1 MSLQMKELFEF
12 GPFRLEAA
20 RRRLLRGQDVLPITS
35 KAFETLLVLV
45 RNHDRVLTKDE
56 LMQAVWPDSFVEEVN
71 LAQNISALRKMLGE
85 APGDNRYIAT
95 IPGRG
100 YRFVGDVQLLPEDEA
115 EIVVQRQTTTRVV
128 VEDEEEVEGPQD
140 IQAQPALPAPRREF
154 LGLGTLAFVGLLLA
168 VAIAVAG
175 LYMWKGRR
183 SVAAAPPQSLAVL
196 PFQSLASGDDQYLGL
211 GMTDAVITRLSTLR
225 QLVVRPT
232 SSVLRYAGA
241 KTDPIEAGRQLG
253 VDSVLDG
260 KVQRAGDRIRVTVQ
274 MISVPDGRPLWAET
288 FDENFT
294 NVFSVEDSISQRVVD
309 TLSLQL
315 AGLDKKQLAR
325 NYTENLEAYQNYVKG
340 RYEEFRFTPDGLQK
354 AIEYFNRAIEL
365 DPGYALAYAGL
376 ADAYTTASD
385 WVLPPREAL
394 PKAEAAARKALVFD
408 PNLAEAHAALAHALM
423 HQWKLDDAGKEFQ
436 RAMELNPNN
445 TAFYFIYAEYFSA
458 LGQEDRA
465 LAELD
470 KAIKLDPLSPEI
482 NSFYGWVYYLKRD
495 YDKAVIACERT
506 ARIDPDYFT
515 AYWGAGA
522 SYMYKGQYAEAIAQ
536 LKKAVA
542 LDPTHGPSLRTLA
555 IAYVRSGDRSSG
567 LKVLDDMKKIGASA
581 YMSPIDISLVYAE
594 LGDIDQSYECFRKGY
609 DDQAE
614 EILFFHVEPAFDTVR
629 RDPRFAELV
638 RKAGLPV

>member
-1 MSLQMKELFEF
+1 MKELFEF
-12 GPFRLEAA
+12 GSFRLEAG

-35 KAFETLLVLV
+35 KVFETLLVLV

-56 LMQAVWPDSFVEEVN
+56 LMQAVWPDTIVEEVN
-71 LAQNISALRKMLGE
+71 LAQNVSALRKLLGE

-100 YRFVGDVQLLPEDEA
+100 YRFVENVRVLPADDE
-115 EIVVQRQTTTRVV
+115 EIVVQRQTTTTVV
-128 VEDEEEVEGPQD
+128 VEDEQEVED
-140 IQAQPALPAPRREF
+140 AEALAAQPALPAARRRF
-154 LGLGTLAFVGLLLA
+154 LGLGKLAWAGIALL
-168 VAIAVAG
+168 VVIAAAG
-175 LYMWKGRR
+175 WYLGRGRR
-183 SVAAAPPQSLAVL
+183 SVAAAPPRSLAVL
-196 PFQSLASGDDQYLGL
+196 PFQSLGAGDDEYLGL
-211 GMTDAVITRLSTLR
+211 GLTDAAITRLSAVR

-232 SSVLRYAGA
+232 SSVLRFAGT
-241 KTDPIEAGRQLG
+241 KTDPIEAGRQLR

-294 NVFSVEDSISQRVVD
+294 NAFNVEDSISQRVVD

-315 AGLDKKQLAR
+315 AGQDKKQLAR
-325 NYTENLEAYQNYVKG
+325 NYTENIEAYQNYVKG

-354 AIEYFNRAIEL
+354 AIAYFQRAIQL

-408 PNLAEAHAALAHALM
+408 PNLAEAHAALAHSLM

-436 RAMELNPNN
+436 RALELNPNN
-445 TAFYFIYAEYFSA
+445 TAFYFTYAEYFSA
-458 LGQEDRA
+458 LGEEDRA

-482 NSFYGWVYYLKRD
+482 NSFYAWVYYLKRD
-495 YDKAVIACERT
+495 YNKALEACLRT
-506 ARIDPDYFT
+506 SKIDPNYFI
-515 AYWGAGA
+515 AYWGAGF
-522 SYMYKGQYAEAIAQ
+522 SYMMNGQYPQAIEQ
-536 LKKAVA
+536 LQKALA
-542 LDPTHGPSLRTLA
+542 MDPTHAPSLRSLA
-555 IAYVRSGDRSSG
+555 MAYIRSGDRASG
-567 LKVLDDMKKIGASA
+567 VKVLEQMKKLSASV
-581 YMSPIDISLVYAE
+581 YISPIDLSLVYAE
-594 LGDIDQSYECFRKGY
+594 LGDMDQSYAWFKKGY
-609 DDQAE
+609 EDESE
-614 EILFFHVEPAFDTVR
+614 EIIFFHVEPVFDTVR
-629 RDPRFAELV
+629 HDPRFTELV
-638 RKAGLPV
+638 RKAGETSN

>member
-1 MSLQMKELFEF
+1 M
-12 GPFRLEAA
+12 
-20 RRRLLRGQDVLPITS
+20 
-35 KAFETLLVLV
+35 
-45 RNHDRVLTKDE
+45 
-56 LMQAVWPDSFVEEVN
+56 
-71 LAQNISALRKMLGE
+71 
-85 APGDNRYIAT
+85 
-95 IPGRG
+95 
-100 YRFVGDVQLLPEDEA
+100 
-115 EIVVQRQTTTRVV
+115 
-128 VEDEEEVEGPQD
+128 EDEEEVEGPQD

-495 YDKAVIACERT
+495 YDKALVAC
-506 ARIDPDYFT
+506 
-515 AYWGAGA
+515 
-522 SYMYKGQYAEAIAQ
+522 
-536 LKKAVA
+536 
-542 LDPTHGPSLRTLA
+542 
-555 IAYVRSGDRSSG
+555 
-567 LKVLDDMKKIGASA
+567 
-581 YMSPIDISLVYAE
+581 
-594 LGDIDQSYECFRKGY
+594 
-609 DDQAE
+609 
-614 EILFFHVEPAFDTVR
+614 
-629 RDPRFAELV
+629 
-638 RKAGLPV
+638 